1 MLGASGGSTRNSS
14 EFSKGNVE
22 GKFYHF
28 GFFLYGAAEFERN
41 LQTTLMIFVSAT
53 RWAKSATMAWQE
65 TVTFRPVARMVY
77 VKLDDETHPPSGE
90 VAMRDPFSRTSRP
103 SNTHVI
109 RATGLLLVVEHSND
123 TVSFTLASLGPV
135 TVTVFGPTTGRWN
148 GSTHFLKRILDNVK

>member
-1 MLGASGGSTRNSS
+1 
-14 EFSKGNVE
+14 
-22 GKFYHF
+22 
-28 GFFLYGAAEFERN
+28 
-41 LQTTLMIFVSAT
+41 
-53 RWAKSATMAWQE
+53 
-65 TVTFRPVARMVY
+65 MVY

-135 TVTVFGPTTGRWN
+135 TVTVFGPTVGR
-148 GSTHFLKRILDNVK
+148 